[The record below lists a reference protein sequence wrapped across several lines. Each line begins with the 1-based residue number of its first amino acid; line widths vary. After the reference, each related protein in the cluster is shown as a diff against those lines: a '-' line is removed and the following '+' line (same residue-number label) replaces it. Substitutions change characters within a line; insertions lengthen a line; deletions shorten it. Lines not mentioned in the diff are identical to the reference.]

1 VPQKLCAGRKNRRL
15 RRTGKQTDQCARQGR
30 RRLIMK
36 KKNQKIVAAVIA
48 GILVLSM
55 LLTAIPSFLR

>member
-1 VPQKLCAGRKNRRL
+1 M

>member
-1 VPQKLCAGRKNRRL
+1 
-15 RRTGKQTDQCARQGR
+15 
-30 RRLIMK
+30 MK